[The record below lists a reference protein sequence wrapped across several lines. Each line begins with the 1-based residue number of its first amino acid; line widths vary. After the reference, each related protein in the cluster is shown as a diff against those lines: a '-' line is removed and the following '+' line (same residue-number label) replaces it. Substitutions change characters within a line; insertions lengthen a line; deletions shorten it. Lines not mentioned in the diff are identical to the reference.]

1 MIRRWISNFIRN
13 NKSKFRNLGTKLI
26 MVAII
31 VLIATIILSLSNNS
45 NKNKDEDDKEI
56 YKPTE
61 TVIKGSDVSEQQY
74 ERDVNT
80 IDKFFQ
86 YCNNKQVEEAYSL
99 LSDEC
104 KEIQYTTLDIF
115 KTTYYNP
122 IFSQKREYNLQS
134 WISTKEYTVYK
145 IRYTTN
151 MLTTGIY
158 EENNTFLDYI
168 TLIKNSDIEKISIGS
183 FITSED
189 LDIITTTN
197 EIEARVIK
205 KYIYLDNEEYIIQV
219 KNKTENT
226 ILLDTL
232 NTSNHSVL
240 VGDNEVKYRLDI
252 NELFRSNLTIQPQ
265 ITKTIK
271 LNFKKEVNSNNKS
284 KYIHFTN
291 IIRNYEEYN
300 MNSESYNDIFEM
312 KIKI

>member
-13 NKSKFRNLGTKLI
+13 NKSKFRNLGIKLI

-56 YKPTE
+56 YRPTE

-74 ERDVNT
+74 EKDVNT
-80 IDKFFQ
+80 IDKFLQ

-104 KEIQYTTLDIF
+104 KEIQYTTLDTF
-115 KTTYYNP
+115 RTTYYNP

-226 ILLDTL
+226 IILDTL
-232 NTSNHSVL
+232 NTSNYSVL

-300 MNSESYNDIFEM
+300 MNSESYNDIFEI